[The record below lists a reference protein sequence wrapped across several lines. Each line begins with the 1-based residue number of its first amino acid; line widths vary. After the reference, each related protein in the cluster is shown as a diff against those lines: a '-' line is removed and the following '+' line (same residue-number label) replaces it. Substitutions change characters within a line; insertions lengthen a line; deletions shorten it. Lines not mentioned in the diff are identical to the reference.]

1 MKMVNEEASD
11 MYKWHEYFIEEEREL
26 SYFSGDGEYNTFRT
40 ATLGIP
46 RLITR
51 THATKQICE
60 KPIVTVDDTDYTDN
74 FLDNSRLINTFFAY
88 GTIFVFPFVNGL
100 GELDIEIIKYDDK
113 YKNLTYVEE
122 NNRLV
127 LVEYNVSK
135 LLKIND
141 NVETKTVYYKHYLKD
156 DAYYLVAYYKDQN
169 RKIYLKDN
177 SGEEYNESTVR
188 AKGGKMLITKH
199 ELRLNSTEHGKPIYA
214 EAIKLIRDA
223 DKTYNEMMNSMQLLR
238 PVVGIPSKLVGSTV
252 RDQAKKANSP
262 IFMSEY
268 SRLFAVIPGLEG
280 ELSNW
285 QYFGGTYSPSSYI
298 ETLNVILDLVSK
310 KTGLGA
316 RYLSYDMQQGGLRTA
331 KEVIYS
337 QNESFINQSLLNQ
350 SVELLIKDI
359 ARGFWKLSGNLDK
372 LNEPKITIEMQ
383 DSVFNT
389 TEDYFA
395 ALDQLQLNGD
405 LNSLEYLQERFKM
418 TKEDAQRL
426 LGNSESQTPSV
437 DKVVV

>member
-1 MKMVNEEASD
+1 MKMENNTVSD
-11 MYKWHEYFIEEEREL
+11 MYKWHEYFTEEEREL
-26 SYFSGDGEYNTFRT
+26 SYLVGDGEYKTFCT

-46 RLITR
+46 KLITR
-51 THATKQICE
+51 THATKQIGE
-60 KPIVTVDDTDYTDN
+60 KPNVTVEGADYTDK
-74 FLDNSRLINTFFAY
+74 FEDNSRLINTFFGY
-88 GTIFVFPFVNGL
+88 GTIFVFPFINGL

-135 LLKIND
+135 LLKID
-141 NVETKTVYYKHYLKD
+141 DKAETKTVYYKHYLKD
-156 DAYYLVAYYKDQN
+156 DAYYLVVYYKDQN
-169 RKIYLKDN
+169 RKVYLRDN
-177 SGEEYNESTVR
+177 SGIEYNESTIR

-199 ELRLNSTEHGKPIYA
+199 ELKLNSTEHGKPIYA
-214 EAIKLIRDA
+214 EGINLIRDA
-223 DKTYNEMMNSMQLLR
+223 DKTYNEMLNSMELLR
-238 PVVGIPSKLVGSTV
+238 PIVGIPSKLVGNTV

-268 SRLFAVIPGLEG
+268 SRLFAVIPGLEE
-280 ELSNW
+280 ELSSW
-285 QYFGGTYSPSSYI
+285 QYFGGTYSPTSYI

-331 KEVIYS
+331 KEVVFS
-337 QNESFINQSLLNQ
+337 QNEAFINQSLLNQ
-350 SVELLIKDI
+350 SVELLIYDI
-359 ARGFWKLSGNLDK
+359 AWGFWKLSGNLDD
-372 LNEPKITIEMQ
+372 LNEPIIEIEMQ
-383 DSVFNT
+383 DSIYNT
-389 TEDYFA
+389 TDDYFA

-405 LNSLEYLQERFKM
+405 LDLLAYLQERFKM
-418 TKEDAQRL
+418 TEEEAQKL
-426 LGNSESQTPSV
+426 IGNSEAQTPSV